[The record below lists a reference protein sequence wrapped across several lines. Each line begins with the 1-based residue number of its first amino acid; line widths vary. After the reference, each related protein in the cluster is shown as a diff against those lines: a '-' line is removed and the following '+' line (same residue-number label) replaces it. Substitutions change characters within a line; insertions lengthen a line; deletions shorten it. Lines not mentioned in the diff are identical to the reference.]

1 MFNTYYSAT
10 ATGAG
15 AASEGKNKETNEE
28 KILIKYHWS
37 QLTELR
43 RAILGTVFTGVG
55 YAKTKEITLANESE
69 KTRQKTNKNSKETTV
84 EGKG

>member
-1 MFNTYYSAT
+1 M
-10 ATGAG
+10 
-15 AASEGKNKETNEE
+15 
-28 KILIKYHWS
+28 
-37 QLTELR
+37 
-43 RAILGTVFTGVG
+43 VFTGVG